1 MVSLFVFCYVY
12 GQSGEAIKFGSRV
25 GRKASRKCLKKLP
38 VIVSACIRP
47 FVGLFPFNRSSRFT
61 FLHQSHLSFS
71 LLVAF
76 LPCNLLHRS
85 VSHGQKG
92 AQKTGSVVTCLSR
105 VLSTVWSAC
114 QKMPSVREWCLAF
127 AWSCLLIVGASL
139 LDYGWAVWVNPGQDR
154 WLESFKDLVKFAVA
168 RVFPHLG

>member
-1 MVSLFVFCYVY
+1 MNFVSYVLKILEYIGPFVLDFCRILRLKSGLVVIKYPGYWVELNRVSFCQSFFSSGKNEMVSLFVFCYVY

-38 VIVSACIRP
+38 VIVSTCVRP

-85 VSHGQKG
+85 VSHGQKR
-92 AQKTGSVVTCLSR
+92 GSKNGVSCHLS
-105 VLSTVWSAC
+105 
-114 QKMPSVREWCLAF
+114 
-127 AWSCLLIVGASL
+127 
-139 LDYGWAVWVNPGQDR
+139 
-154 WLESFKDLVKFAVA
+154 
-168 RVFPHLG
+168 